1 MNLKQIAVV
10 VNGFIHDFFSGYWVS
25 AMISIYFLHDFR
37 LTYPLLSIAIN
48 SIERF
53 FFWNSIGA
61 VAVILV
67 TGAGRTF
74 TYVDNV
80 FGEKTEAVRRRLLIG
95 KHVVLFAIFGGGCW
109 WAYQVT
115 FH

>member
-1 MNLKQIAVV
+1 MKIPKPLIVL
-10 VNGFIHDFFSGYWVS
+10 NGFIHDFASGYWLS
-25 AMISIYFLHDFR
+25 SMIAIY
-37 LTYPLLSIAIN
+37 LLSRFQGEYPAVAGVLKI
-48 SIERF
+48 IERF

-61 VAVILV
+61 VVVILG

-80 FGEKTEAVRRRLLIG
+80 FGEQTEQTRRRMLVI
-95 KHVVLFAIFGGGCW
+95 KHIVLFTIFGVGSW
-109 WAYQVT
+109 WAYRAT